1 MLSCLCR
8 RRTLLAFASAAAVA
22 PCLAHA
28 QTRATP
34 ELERHFI
41 AEAERMKAEAV
52 VRGDQPYGAVLVRE
66 GAIVGY
72 GRSAVVTARNLDA
85 HAERVALW
93 DAQRLLERRLLPD
106 TIMYSTSRPCSACE
120 RALAA
125 ADVARMYFGPAAT
138 DGGKPAG

>member
-1 MLSCLCR
+1 
-8 RRTLLAFASAAAVA
+8 
-22 PCLAHA
+22 
-28 QTRATP
+28 
-34 ELERHFI
+34 
-41 AEAERMKAEAV
+41 MKAEAV